1 MQSKD
6 PSFSRKSSE
15 QKLAE
20 LALNIGGLSH
30 AEAAQQLLELSN
42 EFRYHSLEAEI
53 AAPFEKA
60 AADLKA
66 KLEAKLKALQEEA
79 AATPAPVVALPKVEE
94 SVQTSAPEAEP
105 ETVKAETEVTAAE
118 PAPEAVEPA
127 PVIEAEPEIVEPVME
142 VVPTEEEIPAEPVAE
157 EVPAAAAPVADE
169 APAQQDIFAPAP
181 AAEKKSLNDRLAG
194 NVLKFGL
201 NDRIG
206 FVKDLFDGSQ
216 EDFNRVVSQLNTL
229 GNLNEAM
236 EFIHTLI
243 SGEYGWDQKEET
255 AARFIAA
262 VEQKFS

>member
-6 PSFSRKSSE
+6 PSLSRKSSE

-20 LALNIGGLSH
+20 LALNIGSLTH

-42 EFRYHSLEAEI
+42 EFRYYSLEAEI

-66 KLEAKLKALQEEA
+66 KLEAKLKAMQEEA
-79 AATPAPVVALPKVEE
+79 AATPAPVVELPKVEE
-94 SVQTSAPEAEP
+94 PAETSAPEQ
-105 ETVKAETEVTAAE
+105 V
-118 PAPEAVEPA
+118 EAVEPA
-127 PVIEAEPEIVEPVME
+127 PVMEAEPEIVEPVME
-142 VVPTEEEIPAEPVAE
+142 VVPAEEEIPAEPIAE
-157 EVPAAAAPVADE
+157 EEPAVAAPVADE

-236 EFIHTLI
+236 EFIHTHI

>member
-79 AATPAPVVALPKVEE
+79 AATPAPVVEVPKVEE
-94 SVQTSAPEAEP
+94 PVETSAPEP
-105 ETVKAETEVTAAE
+105 V
-118 PAPEAVEPA
+118 EAVEPA
-127 PVIEAEPEIVEPVME
+127 PVIEAEPEVVEPVME
-142 VVPTEEEIPAEPVAE
+142 AVPAEEEVPAEPVAE
-157 EVPAAAAPVADE
+157 EEPALAAPVADE
-169 APAQQDIFAPAP
+169 ASVQQDIFAPAP

-229 GNLNEAM
+229 GNLNEAL
-236 EFIHTLI
+236 EFIHTHI

>member
-6 PSFSRKSSE
+6 PSLSRKSSE

-20 LALNIGGLSH
+20 LALNIGSLTH

-42 EFRYHSLEAEI
+42 EFRYYSLEAEI

-79 AATPAPVVALPKVEE
+79 AATPAPVVELPKVEE
-94 SVQTSAPEAEP
+94 PVETSAPEP
-105 ETVKAETEVTAAE
+105 V
-118 PAPEAVEPA
+118 EAVEPA
-127 PVIEAEPEIVEPVME
+127 PVMEAEPEIVEPVME
-142 VVPTEEEIPAEPVAE
+142 VVPTEEEMPAEPVAE
-157 EVPAAAAPVADE
+157 EEPAAAAPVADE

-236 EFIHTLI
+236 EFIHTHI

>member
-30 AEAAQQLLELSN
+30 AEAAQKLLELSN
-42 EFRYHSLEAEI
+42 EFRYYSLEVEI

-79 AATPAPVVALPKVEE
+79 AATPAPVVALPKIEE
-94 SVQTSAPEAEP
+94 PPETSAPEP
-105 ETVKAETEVTAAE
+105 VEV
-118 PAPEAVEPA
+118 VEPA
-127 PVIEAEPEIVEPVME
+127 PMMEAEPEIVETVME
-142 VVPTEEEIPAEPVAE
+142 VVPAEEEIPAKPVAE
-157 EVPAAAAPVADE
+157 EEPAAAAPVAEE
-169 APAQQDIFAPAP
+169 APTQQDMFTPAP

-194 NVLKFGL
+194 NMLKFGL

-229 GNLNEAM
+229 GTLKEAL
-236 EFIHTLI
+236 EFIDTHI
-243 SGEYGWDQKEET
+243 SNEYGWDQKEET

>member
-6 PSFSRKSSE
+6 PSLSRKSSE

-20 LALNIGGLSH
+20 LALNIGSLTH

-42 EFRYHSLEAEI
+42 EFRYYSLEAEI

-94 SVQTSAPEAEP
+94 SAETSAPEP
-105 ETVKAETEVTAAE
+105 V
-118 PAPEAVEPA
+118 EAVEPA
-127 PVIEAEPEIVEPVME
+127 PVMEAEPEIIEPVME
-142 VVPTEEEIPAEPVAE
+142 VVPAEEEIPAEPVAE
-157 EVPAAAAPVADE
+157 EEPAVAAPVVDG

-236 EFIHTLI
+236 EFIHTHI

>member
-42 EFRYHSLEAEI
+42 EFRYYSLEAEI

-79 AATPAPVVALPKVEE
+79 AATPAPVAEMTKVEE
-94 SVQTSAPEAEP
+94 PVETSAPEPVTE
-105 ETVKAETEVTAAE
+105 AETED
-118 PAPEAVEPA
+118 
-127 PVIEAEPEIVEPVME
+127 EAELVEPVVVSDSIEKE
-142 VVPTEEEIPAEPVAE
+142 VLTEK
-157 EVPAAAAPVADE
+157 EVPAV
-169 APAQQDIFAPAP
+169 
-181 AAEKKSLNDRLAG
+181 EKKSLNDRLAG
-194 NVLKFGL
+194 NMLKFGL

-236 EFIHTLI
+236 EFIHTHI
-243 SGEYGWDQKEET
+243 SREYGWDQKEET